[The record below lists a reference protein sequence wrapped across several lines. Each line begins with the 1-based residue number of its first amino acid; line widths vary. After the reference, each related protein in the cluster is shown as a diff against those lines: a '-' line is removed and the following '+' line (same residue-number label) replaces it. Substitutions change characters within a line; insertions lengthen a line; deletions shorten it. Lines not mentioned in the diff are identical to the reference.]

1 MACNSCAKPFTLFR
15 KEKGCPG
22 CGFSYCSKC
31 LDNKI
36 FLQKLSADAKVCG
49 KCKNSK
55 GMDNKK
61 KIDPPD
67 SYYKRIG
74 LTSNKSDN
82 SVNNV
87 EHSNDLEKEIQQRL
101 QRLKEDR
108 NNVPQGSTDEEILKR
123 LQSIKGNQP
132 TASDAELQARLANL
146 KGIPVIEGQNK
157 TVLMT
162 PDLRT
167 EQEQADDLMKQF
179 LENAQLDHKYRE
191 GFNKQIDDIE
201 SRIQKLKGN
210 APVPTTS
217 NTGTADETVDSDD
230 EETILKKIIEK
241 VKVES
246 TLQDDELPSS
256 TNDELPFC
264 EICNEDARMR
274 CLGCRYLFCKR
285 CFLEH
290 KDDDDGCNKYEPY
303 EPPKS
308 S

>member
-1 MACNSCAKPFTLFR
+1 
-15 KEKGCPG
+15 
-22 CGFSYCSKC
+22 
-31 LDNKI
+31 
-36 FLQKLSADAKVCG
+36 
-49 KCKNSK
+49 
-55 GMDNKK
+55 MDNKK

-82 SVNNV
+82 SVHNV
-87 EHSNDLEKEIQQRL
+87 EQSNDLEKEIQQRL
-101 QRLKEDR
+101 QRLKEER

-146 KGIPVIEGQNK
+146 KGIPVIAGHNK

-179 LENAQLDHKYRE
+179 LENAQIDHKYRE

-210 APVPTTS
+210 ASVPTTS

-246 TLQDDELPSS
+246 SLQDDELPSS